1 MNCNDIANL
10 YFTKGQKIQRTFQN
24 QLVSKTIHHQDKTY
38 LCWAFATA
46 TMLRQS
52 LKLFISQHKSM
63 LNTLVGSERVDSALK
78 KLGVEKK
85 GDKKLNDEKQSDFFH
100 RQLRNELILLPI
112 PKNPSNDNNQF
123 LPSQAHYLDMAI
135 DRVKQFNS
143 ISNLNLNFS

>member
-1 MNCNDIANL
+1 MNCNILSDL
-10 YFTKGQKIQRTFQN
+10 YFTNALKIRRTF
-24 QLVSKTIHHQDKTY
+24 LIPGVSNTIHHQADTY
-38 LCWAFATA
+38 LCWAFTTA

-63 LNTLVGSERVDSALK
+63 LNTLVDSEPVDAALK

-85 GDKKLNDEKQSDFFH
+85 GDKKLNDEKQSDSFH